1 MNGASVALPRA
12 GAAGSRLG
20 RLATSGLVWG
30 FAVSAALVAWVLFDL
45 GGREYY
51 GTPLEVRGY
60 APAQWLRP
68 SGPVGQSLGVIGT
81 VLMLV
86 PFAYMARKRMR
97 RLREAGPLKR
107 WLEVHLFCGIVGPV
121 MITLHTSFKFNGI
134 VSAAYWSMVIVVL
147 SGFAGHHLYTRIPRS
162 VRGNEL
168 TRAELNDAAAAL
180 KEELAR
186 AIDSADALARIDT
199 FERAAVPAR
208 PQALTLADLLFG
220 EIRLA
225 GRLRALDHEL
235 ARAGLPPS
243 LRHEAVRLTRE
254 RSVILRRAAYL
265 DRTRKLFNLWHVF
278 HLPLVYLMLVI
289 VTAHIAI
296 VLYLGYVPFRW

>member
-1 MNGASVALPRA
+1 VNGATVALPRT
-12 GAAGSRLG
+12 GVAGSRLG
-20 RLATSGLVWG
+20 RLATSGLAWG
-30 FAVSAALVAWVLFDL
+30 FAVSAALVAWVVFDL
-45 GGREYY
+45 GGWDYY

-68 SGPVGQSLGVIGT
+68 SGPVGQTLGVAGT

-97 RLREAGPLKR
+97 RLREAGSLKR

-121 MITLHTSFKFNGI
+121 MITLHTSLKFNGI
-134 VSAAYWSMVIVVL
+134 ISAAYWSMVIVVL
-147 SGFAGHHLYTRIPRS
+147 SGFAGRYLYTKIPHS

-168 TRAELNDAAAAL
+168 TRTELNDQAAAL
-180 KEELAR
+180 QEELAR
-186 AIDSADALARIDT
+186 AVQSEDALARIHM

-208 PQALTLADLLFG
+208 PQDLTFGDLLFG
-220 EIRLA
+220 EIRLG

-235 ARAGLPPS
+235 ARAGLAPS

-289 VTAHIAI
+289 VTAHIAV